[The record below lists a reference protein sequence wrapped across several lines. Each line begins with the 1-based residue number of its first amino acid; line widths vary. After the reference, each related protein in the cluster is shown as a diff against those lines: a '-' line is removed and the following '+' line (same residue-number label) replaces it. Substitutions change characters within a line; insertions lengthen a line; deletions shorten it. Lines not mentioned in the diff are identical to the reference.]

1 MADDFN
7 IVLEMLRAIRGEFA
21 DLKEGQRRAE
31 QRLSAIERGLAGV
44 EHGLADLRLSITG
57 QRDDLGNL
65 RARVE
70 RIERRLD
77 LHEPEH

>member
-7 IVLEMLRAIRGEFA
+7 IVLEHLKALRAENA
-21 DLKEGQRRAE
+21 DVKDSLARIEK
-31 QRLSAIERGLAGV
+31 RLGSIDR
-44 EHGLADLRLSITG
+44 HMLADRQDVTE
-57 QRDDLGNL
+57 QRDDTDSL
-65 RARVE
+65 RRRVE